1 MISEHFHT
9 RLLENLST
17 AVMLLDDKLRLSHIN
32 AAAESLLDLSGN
44 RHLGE
49 PIGDLL
55 LDAEHT
61 LSTCFETLKSK
72 RSHTQREAVLRTLH
86 GSKTTSVTV
95 DYTVTPIDDIPGSAL
110 IIEIQPIDR
119 LLRISREETFFSAQ
133 QSTHA
138 LLKGM
143 AHEIK
148 NPLGGIR
155 GAAQLLEHELQD
167 DEHKEYTHIIID
179 EADRLT
185 NLVDRMLVPA
195 KTHEEAKE
203 MINIHEVLERVRQ
216 LTEAESGALISI
228 QRDYDPSI
236 PELFADRERLI
247 QAVLNIARNAVQA
260 LTVANEGKPDSNAK
274 IQLSTRILRQFTLG
288 GQNHKLVCRV
298 EIIDNGPGIPDHLK
312 DKIFVPMV
320 SGHASHS
327 GLGLSIA
334 QSIINQHRGVIAFD
348 SEPNDTRFSIYLPL
362 NTEIQTNT
370 HHQTNPNGAAQ

>member
-1 MISEHFHT
+1 MISEHLHT

-55 LDAEHT
+55 LNADHT
-61 LSTCFETLKSK
+61 LSTCFETLKSN
-72 RSHTQREAVLRTLH
+72 RSHTQREAILSTLH

-119 LLRISREETFFSAQ
+119 LLRISREQTLFSAQ

-155 GAAQLLEHELQD
+155 GAAQLLERELLD

-195 KTHEEAKE
+195 NTHEEAKE

-216 LTEAESGALISI
+216 LTEAESGTLIDI
-228 QRDYDPSI
+228 ERDYDPSI
-236 PELFADRERLI
+236 PDLFADRERLI
-247 QAVLNIARNAVQA
+247 QATLNIARNAVQA
-260 LTVANEGKPDSNAK
+260 LAIAGTGEPDANAK

-288 GQNHKLVCRV
+288 GHNYKLVCRV
-298 EIIDNGPGIPDHLK
+298 QISDNGPGIPADLT

-334 QSIINQHRGVIAFD
+334 QSIINQHSGVIAFE
-348 SEPNDTRFSIYLPL
+348 SEPGETCFSIYLPL
-362 NTEIQTNT
+362 NTDQQSNT
-370 HHQTNPNGAAQ
+370 IGAPQ